1 LTIPGASDNFFN
13 GLKFYGMNWGKM
25 ELTGIIL
32 AGGKNTRIGED
43 KSFIKV
49 GNRTIIERIVS
60 TLSAIFHDII
70 IISNSPESYSSLNC
84 KISPDIVQDK
94 DSLGGI
100 YTGLRVSSTDYN
112 FFFACDMPFLNENLI
127 KFMIHSIE
135 DADIVI
141 PRTSRGCEPLHAIY
155 SKKCIP
161 YIKKQIE
168 KNNLRIIDF
177 FPSVRVKEIEQ
188 RDIEKYGSLHTAFL
202 NLNTRQDLLKAQEIE
217 KLLLREQKA

>member
-1 LTIPGASDNFFN
+1 
-13 GLKFYGMNWGKM
+13 M

-49 GNRTIIERIVS
+49 GNQTMIERIVS

-84 KISPDIVQDK
+84 KISPDIVPEK
-94 DSLGGI
+94 NSLGGI
-100 YTGLRVSSTDYN
+100 YTGLKVSSTDYN
-112 FFFACDMPFLNENLI
+112 FIFACDMPFLNENLI

-135 DADIVI
+135 DVDIVI
-141 PRTSRGCEPLHAIY
+141 PRTDRGCEPLHAIY

-161 YIKKQIE
+161 PIKKQIE

-188 RDIEKYGSLHTAFL
+188 RDIEKFDSLHTAFL
-202 NLNTRQDLLKAQEIE
+202 NLNTRQDITKAQEIE
-217 KLLLREQKA
+217 EWLLREQKA